1 MKEGMACSRPSHQ
14 PEPRAEAHASV
25 RILSRWLPET
35 RMPQTLS
42 NVSRIMAP
50 GQERQSDNKQ
60 QLQKRTPG

>member
-1 MKEGMACSRPSHQ
+1 MKGGAASSRPRSW
-14 PEPRAEAHASV
+14 PEHRAEASASV
-25 RILSRWLPET
+25 HILSRWLTEK

-50 GQERQSDNKQ
+50 GEERQSDNKQ